1 MTSLTLTAQARTVLG
16 KTVDG
21 LRRQR
26 VVPAVIYGHS
36 LPSRTV
42 SLEAGAFDAI
52 FKQAGSTSLVDVTV
66 DGATPV
72 KALIH
77 AIQRHPTTDR
87 VIHVDLYQVKMTEKL
102 EADIELNFIGESAA
116 VKELG
121 GIFIRT
127 LDNVKV
133 SCLPSDLVA
142 AIDVDISV
150 LKTFESRI
158 HVSDLVVP
166 AGLTILDKGEEVV
179 ASVTPPRSEAEIAS
193 LNEKVEAVDVSAVE
207 KVETKKVTD
216 EDEESETGTAEGKK
230 EDKKET
236 KKADDK
242 K

>member
-26 VVPAVIYGHS
+26 IVPAVIYGHN

-42 SLEAGAFDAI
+42 SVEAGAFDAI
-52 FKQAGSTSLVDVTV
+52 FKQAGSTSLIDVVV
-66 DGATPV
+66 DGGAPV

-87 VIHVDLYQVKMTEKL
+87 VTHVDLYQVKMSEKL
-102 EADIELNFIGESAA
+102 EADIDLNFIGESAA
-116 VKELG
+116 VKEQG
-121 GIFIRT
+121 GIFLRT
-127 LDNVKV
+127 MDKVKV
-133 SCLPSDLVA
+133 SCLPSDLVP

-150 LKTFESRI
+150 LKTFEDRI

-166 AGLTILDKGEEVV
+166 TGLTVLDKGDEVV
-179 ASVTPPRSEAEIAS
+179 ASVTPPRSEAELAS
-193 LNEKVEAVDVSAVE
+193 LSEKVEAVDVSTVE
-207 KVETKKVTD
+207 KVETKKAK
-216 EDEESETGTAEGKK
+216 EDEEGGEEAPTEKTAEKK
-230 EDKKET
+230 S
-236 KKADDK
+236 DDK